1 MGKLIVTPYEGG
13 ILSALHDGGRV
24 RLLDWNAPE
33 AGIRCGD
40 LFRAKIVSVSRNIQA
55 AFADLGGVNG
65 YIALREGESIK
76 PETIEIEIID
86 RREQIENK
94 EGI

>member
-40 LFRAKIVSVSRNIQA
+40 VFRAKIVSVSRNIQA

-65 YIALREGESIK
+65 YLALREGEFV
-76 PETIEIEIID
+76 
-86 RREQIENK
+86 
-94 EGI
+94 